1 MGKSNKDAV
10 ADYAKKMKDIKLRVP
25 YTPGKFDENGN
36 PVSDHYEKIK
46 AAAERHGMK
55 SINEYILY
63 LVSQDIGEELSVG
76 VKSFKK
82 KDNNNEE

>member
-1 MGKSNKDAV
+1 MKRKSNKDSV

-46 AAAERHGMK
+46 AAAKHYNM

-63 LVSQDIGEELSVG
+63 LISQDIGEELSVG
-76 VKSFKK
+76 IKSFKK
-82 KDNNNEE
+82 K

>member
-25 YTPGKFDENGN
+25 YTPGKFDKNGN
-36 PVSDHYEKIK
+36 PVSDHYEKI
-46 AAAERHGMK
+46 
-55 SINEYILY
+55 NEYILY
-63 LVSQDIGEELSVG
+63 LISQDIGEELSVG

>member
-1 MGKSNKDAV
+1 MTKLNKDSV

-25 YTPGKFDENGN
+25 YTPGKFDDNGN
-36 PVSDHYEKIK
+36 PISDHYIKIK
-46 AAAERHGMK
+46 AAADNHDM

-63 LVSQDIGEELSVG
+63 LISQDIGEELSVG

-82 KDNNNEE
+82 KSEE

>member
-1 MGKSNKDAV
+1 MVKLNKDAV

-46 AAAERHGMK
+46 AAADSHNM

-63 LVSQDIGEELSVG
+63 LISQDIGEELTVG
-76 VKSFKK
+76 VKGFKK
-82 KDNNNEE
+82 ATKEKMK